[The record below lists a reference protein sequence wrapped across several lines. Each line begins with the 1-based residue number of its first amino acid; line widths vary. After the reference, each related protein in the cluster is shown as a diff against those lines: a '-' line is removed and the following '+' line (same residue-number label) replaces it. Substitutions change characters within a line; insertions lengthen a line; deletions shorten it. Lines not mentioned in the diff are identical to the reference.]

1 MDRDDDMTM
10 AKIGIIVPVYN
21 VERYLNRCID
31 SILKQTFEDF
41 EVILIDDG
49 STDRSGRICDEYAE
63 TDARIQAVHKDNS
76 GVADTRNKGLE
87 IVKTEYITFIDADDY
102 VDSRY
107 LETLYRLMKKYDG
120 DLVISYHNV
129 LQENGCRR
137 LKSGNSTDQTVF
149 GEAIVS
155 KAEVYKAML
164 GNEGMIT
171 SVWGKL
177 YHRDLFQTV
186 RYPVGEIYEDMS
198 VISKIVERSR
208 RIVAVSYRGYYYIQ
222 RTGSITHGTPSLE
235 HMVLLYNE
243 EQLMHLIQD
252 KYPEIEG
259 IAKRHYFWSCFY
271 LLHLLIAEPKFEPE
285 IKELRDK
292 IRAEWRFLIFG
303 KETSLMERG
312 ATVCL
317 MMGLPVYKILVLI
330 CRYIGIG
337 NI

>member
-1 MDRDDDMTM
+1 MTM
-10 AKIGIIVPVYN
+10 AKIGIIIPVYN
-21 VERYLNRCID
+21 VELYLNRCID

-102 VDSRY
+102 VDSHY

-129 LQENGCRR
+129 LQENGGRR

-186 RYPVGEIYEDMS
+186 RYPIGEIYEDMS

-208 RIVAVSYRGYYYIQ
+208 RIVAASYRGYYYIQ

-235 HMVLLYNE
+235 HMVLLHNE

-271 LLHLLIAEPKFEPE
+271 LLHLLITESKYEPE

-292 IRAEWRFLIFG
+292 IRADWRFLIFG

-317 MMGLPVYKILVLI
+317 MMGLPFYKILVLI